1 MPSEKSHRA
10 TVRRTAFNRISR
22 GSAKTAVIVARRSVV
37 AGNKE
42 EAQAAVVT
50 ATSLLARAGS
60 SGVIHR
66 NNASRR
72 ISRLAKQLNKINK
85 PS

>member
-1 MPSEKSHRA
+1 MPSEKSHRT
-10 TVRRTAFNRISR
+10 TVRKTAFNRISR
-22 GSAKTAVIVARRSVV
+22 GSAKTAVVAARRSVV

-42 EAQAAVVT
+42 EAQTAVVS
-50 ATSLLARAGS
+50 ATSLLARAAG
-60 SGVIHR
+60 GGAIHR

-72 ISRLAKQLNKINK
+72 ISRLAKQFNKLNK

>member
-1 MPSEKSHRA
+1 MPSEKSHRT
-10 TVRRTAFNRISR
+10 TVRKTAFNRISR
-22 GSAKTAVIVARRSVV
+22 GSAKTAVIAARRSVV
-37 AGNKE
+37 ADNKE
-42 EAQAAVVT
+42 KAQAAVVS
-50 ATSLLARAGS
+50 ATVSLARAAS

-72 ISRLAKQLNKINK
+72 ISRLAKHLNNLNK